1 MSADRRMTTD
11 PPSPVDPPPAV
22 DEGEHERALR
32 DAERATRIPPV
43 ATPLPG
49 LPLPRWFAALVA
61 LAATGLIPWIVYLAV
76 DLPEESRVAN
86 YDVGWIGFDV
96 AMFAVLVAVTVTAVR
111 RTVWVE
117 PLATIAATML
127 VIDAWFDVVSAP
139 TSADR
144 LLAVASA
151 VVVELPLALI
161 CAWVAQNTE
170 RLRRREFRRLWY
182 RVGAQDRA

>member
-1 MSADRRMTTD
+1 M
-11 PPSPVDPPPAV
+11 PVDPPPAV

-32 DAERATRIPPV
+32 DAEESATRIPPV

-49 LPLPRWFAALVA
+49 LPLPRWFATLVA
-61 LAATGLIPWIVYLAV
+61 LAATGLIPWIVYLAG
-76 DLPEESRVAN
+76 DLPEQSRVAN

-96 AMFAVLVAVTVTAVR
+96 AMFAVLVAVTVTALR

-144 LLAVASA
+144 L
-151 VVVELPLALI
+151 
-161 CAWVAQNTE
+161 
-170 RLRRREFRRLWY
+170 RRREFRRLWY
-182 RVGAQDRA
+182 RVGAQERS